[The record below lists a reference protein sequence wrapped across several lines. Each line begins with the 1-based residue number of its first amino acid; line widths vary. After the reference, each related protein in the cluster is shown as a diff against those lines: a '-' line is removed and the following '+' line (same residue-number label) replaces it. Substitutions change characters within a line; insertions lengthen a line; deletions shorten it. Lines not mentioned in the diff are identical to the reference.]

1 MTDYMK
7 TYRNVLDAF
16 ALEGALEDV
25 CPYGEGHINQTFLVT
40 TSKKRYILQ
49 VMNTHVFSNPDA
61 LMKNICYV
69 TKHLESKGI
78 ETLHVVYTKND
89 EPFLKV
95 KKDNETS
102 CYRIYDFI
110 ENTVTFQKATES
122 QVFYNSGYAFGEF
135 QNYLKEFDASKLSET
150 IPNFH
155 NTPKRVNDFL
165 EALEKDV
172 VQRSKECEKEI
183 QFVLERKDTLN
194 LVADG
199 LKDGSIPL
207 RVTHNDTKLNNI
219 LMDAKTFNARAVID
233 LDTIMPGSMLYDF
246 GDSIRFGAS
255 TAAEDEKDLDLVH
268 FDIKLFEAYTRG
280 YYAAVANSITPKEAE
295 LLPYS
300 SYLLTME
307 CGIRFLT
314 DYLMND
320 VYFATKYKEH
330 NLVRCRTQFK
340 LAYEI
345 YSRMDELKDIVKK
358 IQQERK

>member
-1 MTDYMK
+1 MMDYMK
-7 TYRNVLDAF
+7 AYKNVLDAF
-16 ALEGALEDV
+16 SLEGTIQEI

-40 TSKKRYILQ
+40 TTTKRYILQ
-49 VMNTHVFSNPDA
+49 VMNTHVFSDPDS

-78 ETLHVVYTKND
+78 ETLHVVFTKRN
-89 EPFLKV
+89 EPFLKLE
-95 KKDNETS
+95 DNS

-110 ENTVTFQKATES
+110 ENTVTFQKATDP
-122 QVFYNSGYAFGEF
+122 QVFCNSGYAFGEF
-135 QNYLKEFDASKLSET
+135 QNYLKEFDASVLTET

-155 NTPKRVNDFL
+155 NTPIRVRNFL
-165 EALEKDV
+165 EALSKDV
-172 VQRSKECEKEI
+172 VSRAKECEKEI

-194 LVADG
+194 LVVEG
-199 LKDGSIPL
+199 LQDGSIPL

-219 LMDAKTFNARAVID
+219 LMDADSLKARAVID

-255 TAAEDEKDLDLVH
+255 TAAEDEKNLELVH
-268 FDIKLFEAYTRG
+268 FDRSLFEAYTRG
-280 YYAAVANSITPKEAE
+280 YYAAVADSITPKEVE

-300 SYLLTME
+300 AYLLTME

-314 DYLMND
+314 DYLMGD

-330 NLVRCRTQFK
+330 NLIRCRTQFK
-340 LAYEI
+340 LAFEI
-345 YSRMDELKDIVKK
+345 YEALDELKCLVKR
-358 IQQERK
+358 IQEETK

>member
-1 MTDYMK
+1 MDYMK
-7 TYRNVLDAF
+7 AYKNVLDAF
-16 ALEGALEDV
+16 SLEGTIQEI

-40 TSKKRYILQ
+40 TSTKRYILQ
-49 VMNTHVFSNPDA
+49 VMNTHVFSDPDS

-78 ETLHVVYTKND
+78 ETLHVVFTKRN
-89 EPFLKV
+89 EPFLKLE
-95 KKDNETS
+95 DNS

-110 ENTVTFQKATES
+110 ENTVTFQKATDP
-122 QVFYNSGYAFGEF
+122 QVFCNSGYAFGEF
-135 QNYLKEFDASKLSET
+135 QNYLKEFDASVLTET

-155 NTPKRVNDFL
+155 NTPIRVRNFL
-165 EALEKDV
+165 EALSKDV
-172 VQRSKECEKEI
+172 VSRAKECEKEI

-194 LVADG
+194 LVVEG
-199 LKDGSIPL
+199 LQDGSIPL

-219 LMDAKTFNARAVID
+219 LMDADTLKARAVID

-255 TAAEDEKDLDLVH
+255 TAAEDEKNLELVH
-268 FDIKLFEAYTRG
+268 FDRSLFEAYTRG
-280 YYAAVANSITPKEAE
+280 YYTAVADSITPKEVE

-300 SYLLTME
+300 AYLLTME

-314 DYLMND
+314 DYLMGD

-330 NLVRCRTQFK
+330 NLIRCCTQFK
-340 LAYEI
+340 LALEI
-345 YSRMDELKDIVKK
+345 YEVLDELKCLVKR
-358 IQQERK
+358 IQEETK

>member
-1 MTDYMK
+1 MDYMK
-7 TYRNVLDAF
+7 AYKNVLDAF
-16 ALEGALEDV
+16 SLEGTIQEI

-40 TSKKRYILQ
+40 TSTKRYILQ
-49 VMNTHVFSNPDA
+49 VMNTHVFSDPDS

-78 ETLHVVYTKND
+78 ETLHVVFTKRN
-89 EPFLKV
+89 EPFLKLE
-95 KKDNETS
+95 DNT

-110 ENTVTFQKATES
+110 ENTVTFQKATDP
-122 QVFYNSGYAFGEF
+122 QVFCNSGYAFGEF
-135 QNYLKEFDASKLSET
+135 QNYLKEFDASVLTET

-155 NTPKRVNDFL
+155 NTPIRVRNFL
-165 EALEKDV
+165 EAISKDV
-172 VQRSKECEKEI
+172 VSRAKECEKEI

-194 LVADG
+194 LVVEG
-199 LKDGSIPL
+199 LQDGSIPL

-219 LMDAKTFNARAVID
+219 LMDADSLKARAVID

-255 TAAEDEKDLDLVH
+255 TAAEDEKNLELVH
-268 FDIKLFEAYTRG
+268 FDRSLFEAYTRG
-280 YYAAVANSITPKEAE
+280 YYAAVADSITPKEVE

-300 SYLLTME
+300 AYLLTME

-314 DYLMND
+314 DYLMGD

-330 NLVRCRTQFK
+330 NLIRCRTQFK
-340 LAYEI
+340 LAFEI
-345 YSRMDELKDIVKK
+345 YEALDELKCLVKR
-358 IQQERK
+358 IQEEKK

>member
-1 MTDYMK
+1 MMDYMK
-7 TYRNVLDAF
+7 AYKNVLDAF
-16 ALEGALEDV
+16 SLEGTIQEI

-40 TSKKRYILQ
+40 TSTKRYILQ
-49 VMNTHVFSNPDA
+49 VMNTHVFSDPDS

-78 ETLHVVYTKND
+78 ETLHVVFTKRN
-89 EPFLKV
+89 EPFLKLE
-95 KKDNETS
+95 DNS

-110 ENTVTFQKATES
+110 ENTVTFQKATDP
-122 QVFYNSGYAFGEF
+122 QVFCNSGYAFGEF
-135 QNYLKEFDASKLSET
+135 QNYLKEFDASVLTET

-155 NTPKRVNDFL
+155 NTPIRVRNFL
-165 EALEKDV
+165 EALSKDV
-172 VQRSKECEKEI
+172 ASRAKECEKEI

-194 LVADG
+194 LVVEG
-199 LKDGSIPL
+199 LQDGSIPL

-219 LMDAKTFNARAVID
+219 LMDADTLKARAVID

-255 TAAEDEKDLDLVH
+255 TAAEDEKNLELVH
-268 FDIKLFEAYTRG
+268 FDRSLFEAYTRG
-280 YYAAVANSITPKEAE
+280 YYTAVADSITPKEVE

-300 SYLLTME
+300 AYLLTME

-314 DYLMND
+314 DYLMGD

-330 NLVRCRTQFK
+330 NLIRCRTQFK
-340 LAYEI
+340 LAFEI
-345 YSRMDELKDIVKK
+345 HEVLDGLKCLVKR
-358 IQQERK
+358 IQEETK

>member
-1 MTDYMK
+1 MDYMK
-7 TYRNVLDAF
+7 AYKNVLDAF
-16 ALEGALEDV
+16 SLEGTIQEI

-40 TSKKRYILQ
+40 TSTKRYILQ
-49 VMNTHVFSNPDA
+49 VMNTHVFSDPDS

-78 ETLHVVYTKND
+78 ETLHVVFTKRN
-89 EPFLKV
+89 EPFLKLE
-95 KKDNETS
+95 DNS

-110 ENTVTFQKATES
+110 ENTVTFQKATGP
-122 QVFYNSGYAFGEF
+122 QVFCNSGYAFGEF
-135 QNYLKEFDASKLSET
+135 QNYLKEFDASVLTET

-155 NTPKRVNDFL
+155 NTSIRVRNFL
-165 EALEKDV
+165 EALSKDV
-172 VQRSKECEKEI
+172 VSRAKECEKEI

-194 LVADG
+194 LVVEG
-199 LKDGSIPL
+199 LQDGSIPL

-219 LMDAKTFNARAVID
+219 LMDADTLKARAVID

-255 TAAEDEKDLDLVH
+255 TAAEDEKNLELVH
-268 FDIKLFEAYTRG
+268 FDRSLFEAYTRG
-280 YYAAVANSITPKEAE
+280 YYAAVADSITPKEVE

-300 SYLLTME
+300 AYLLTME

-314 DYLMND
+314 DYLMGD

-330 NLVRCRTQFK
+330 NLIRCRTQFK
-340 LAYEI
+340 LALEI
-345 YSRMDELKDIVKK
+345 YEVLDELKCLVKR
-358 IQQERK
+358 IQEETK

>member
-1 MTDYMK
+1 MDYMK
-7 TYRNVLDAF
+7 AYKNVLDAF
-16 ALEGALEDV
+16 SLEGTIQEI

-40 TSKKRYILQ
+40 TTTKRYILQ
-49 VMNTHVFSNPDA
+49 VMNTHVFSDPNS

-78 ETLHVVYTKND
+78 ETLHVVFTKRN
-89 EPFLKV
+89 EPFLKLE
-95 KKDNETS
+95 DNS

-110 ENTVTFQKATES
+110 ENTVTFQKATDP
-122 QVFYNSGYAFGEF
+122 QVFCNSGYAFGEF
-135 QNYLKEFDASKLSET
+135 QNYLKEFDASVLTET

-155 NTPKRVNDFL
+155 NTPIRVRNFL
-165 EALEKDV
+165 EALSKDV
-172 VQRSKECEKEI
+172 VSRAKECEKEI

-194 LVADG
+194 LVVKG
-199 LKDGSIPL
+199 LQDGSIPL

-219 LMDAKTFNARAVID
+219 LMDADTLKARAVID

-255 TAAEDEKDLDLVH
+255 TAAEDEKNLELVH
-268 FDIKLFEAYTRG
+268 FDRSLFEAYTRG
-280 YYAAVANSITPKEAE
+280 YYAAVADSITPKEVE

-300 SYLLTME
+300 AYLLTME

-314 DYLMND
+314 DYLMGD

-330 NLVRCRTQFK
+330 NLIRCRTQFK
-340 LAYEI
+340 LAFEI
-345 YSRMDELKDIVKK
+345 YEALDELKCLVKR
-358 IQQERK
+358 IQEEKK

>member
-1 MTDYMK
+1 MMDYMK
-7 TYRNVLDAF
+7 AYKNVLDAF
-16 ALEGALEDV
+16 SLEGTIQEI

-40 TSKKRYILQ
+40 TSTKRYILQ
-49 VMNTHVFSNPDA
+49 VMNTHVFSDPDS

-78 ETLHVVYTKND
+78 ETLHVVFTKRN
-89 EPFLKV
+89 EPFLKLE
-95 KKDNETS
+95 DNS

-110 ENTVTFQKATES
+110 ENTVTFQKATDP
-122 QVFYNSGYAFGEF
+122 QVFCNSGYAFGEF
-135 QNYLKEFDASKLSET
+135 QNYLKEFDASVLTET

-155 NTPKRVNDFL
+155 NTPIRVRNFL
-165 EALEKDV
+165 EALSKDV
-172 VQRSKECEKEI
+172 VSRAKECEKEI

-194 LVADG
+194 LVVEG
-199 LKDGSIPL
+199 LQDGSIPL

-219 LMDAKTFNARAVID
+219 LMDADTLKARAVID

-255 TAAEDEKDLDLVH
+255 TAAEDEKNLELVH
-268 FDIKLFEAYTRG
+268 FDRSLFEAYTRV
-280 YYAAVANSITPKEAE
+280 YYTAVADSITPKEVE

-300 SYLLTME
+300 AYLLTME

-314 DYLMND
+314 DYLMGD

-330 NLVRCRTQFK
+330 NLIRCRTQFK
-340 LAYEI
+340 LALEI
-345 YSRMDELKDIVKK
+345 YEVLDELKCLVKR
-358 IQQERK
+358 IQEETK

>member
-1 MTDYMK
+1 MMDYMK
-7 TYRNVLDAF
+7 AYKNVLDAF
-16 ALEGALEDV
+16 SLEGTIQEI

-40 TSKKRYILQ
+40 TSTKRYILQ
-49 VMNTHVFSNPDA
+49 VMNTHVFSDPDS

-78 ETLHVVYTKND
+78 ETLHVVFTKRN
-89 EPFLKV
+89 EPFLKLE
-95 KKDNETS
+95 DNS

-110 ENTVTFQKATES
+110 ENTVTFQKATDP
-122 QVFYNSGYAFGEF
+122 QGFCNSGYAFGEF
-135 QNYLKEFDASKLSET
+135 QNYLKEFDASVLTET

-155 NTPKRVNDFL
+155 NTPIRVRNFL
-165 EALEKDV
+165 EALSKDV
-172 VQRSKECEKEI
+172 VSRAKECEKEI

-194 LVADG
+194 LVVEG
-199 LKDGSIPL
+199 LQDGSIPL

-219 LMDAKTFNARAVID
+219 LMDADTLKARAVID

-255 TAAEDEKDLDLVH
+255 TAAEDEKNLELVH
-268 FDIKLFEAYTRG
+268 FDRSLFEAYTRG
-280 YYAAVANSITPKEAE
+280 YYTAVADSITPKEVE

-300 SYLLTME
+300 AYLLTME

-314 DYLMND
+314 DYLMGD

-330 NLVRCRTQFK
+330 NLIRCRTQFK
-340 LAYEI
+340 LALEI
-345 YSRMDELKDIVKK
+345 YEVLDELKCLVKR
-358 IQQERK
+358 IQEETK